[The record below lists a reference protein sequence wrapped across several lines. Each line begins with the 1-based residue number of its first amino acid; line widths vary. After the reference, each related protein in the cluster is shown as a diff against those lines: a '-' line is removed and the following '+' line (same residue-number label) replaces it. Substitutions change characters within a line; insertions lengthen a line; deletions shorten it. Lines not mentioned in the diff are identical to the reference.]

1 MKVTVKNMELTA
13 SRNDEPMVL
22 ITFTSEEGQD
32 ILFKQII
39 TQKFQINMVNALLK
53 DFDTE
58 TDIRFESYTQYN
70 NLINQVFSQTCN
82 RKYNLFINNFD
93 DLHIYEV
100 QAA

>member
-13 SRNDEPMVL
+13 SRNDEPMVSV
-22 ITFTSEEGQD
+22 TFTSEEGQD

-70 NLINQVFSQTCN
+70 NLINQVFSKTCN
-82 RKYNLFINNFD
+82 RK
-93 DLHIYEV
+93 
-100 QAA
+100 

>member
-22 ITFTSEEGQD
+22 VTFTSEEGQD

-70 NLINQVFSQTCN
+70 DLINQVSGKTCN

-93 DLHIYEV
+93 GLHIYEV